1 MWCQRKYIQSTF
13 QGKGRKRRTEEEQN
27 IGRPVKCDTQIAG
40 GSIAV
45 GKGHGSHVSIEP
57 KTNKTNEADNSG
69 HDMGGSR
76 MEEGV
81 EDDG

>member
-1 MWCQRKYIQSTF
+1 M
-13 QGKGRKRRTEEEQN
+13 
-27 IGRPVKCDTQIAG
+27 
-40 GSIAV
+40 

-69 HDMGGSR
+69 HDMGGWR